1 MHLKAKRGIS
11 INIVVKENSMEE
23 TILIALISALGVKE
37 IWNIIKKKIDINAKK
52 QERENNIYVDQI
64 DLLTN
69 KVEQL
74 EVKIDELIKENLHL
88 KVKIVKMES
97 RILLTAKNRVKK

>member
-1 MHLKAKRGIS
+1 
-11 INIVVKENSMEE
+11 MEE

-97 RILLTAKNRVKK
+97 RILLTAKNRIKK

>member
-1 MHLKAKRGIS
+1 MHPKGKRDIS
-11 INIVVKENSMEE
+11 QNTVVKESNMEE

-52 QERENNIYVDQI
+52 EDDQI
-64 DLLTN
+64 ERLTE
-69 KVEQL
+69 KITSL
-74 EVKIDELIKENLHL
+74 ELKIDELIQENLNL
-88 KVKIVKMES
+88 KVKVAKMEE